1 MVSHTLTFGAS
12 RKSQIL
18 YLASLYLTEI
28 KGGHCLFQYLSLV
41 NMEVKSTGI
50 YKIMLKSLNMM
61 RQNCCRTHDG
71 RNSCTKKEHGKK
83 VQINSIIL

>member
-1 MVSHTLTFGAS
+1 
-12 RKSQIL
+12 
-18 YLASLYLTEI
+18 
-28 KGGHCLFQYLSLV
+28 
-41 NMEVKSTGI
+41 MEVKSTGI